1 MHCIVI
7 IMIISG
13 VIYFYDITK
22 PKEAKVKC
30 FIEELTKMNKIPIY
44 YYYYYYYYQKAIL
57 ENASSKLLLS

>member
-30 FIEELTKMNKIPIY
+30 FIEELTKMNKLPI
-44 YYYYYYYYQKAIL
+44 YYYYYYQKAIL